1 MRSFKHLLLSAVF
14 LTAFSGVSAEGSY
27 IGFGLGLQDDLGSL
41 TNTIVVDGLKSGNVY
56 PSKSGFTSLRGC
68 GAVSTTNA
76 CYQAGT
82 KGQQKLIIPDNEL
95 IALEKN
101 TAGAIRSNAGGP
113 MIGAVLSV
121 FYESEVGNGMFYRA
135 GLNYTKKILGG
146 HSEAYLFKNTPL
158 QTKWYDIKW
167 DYYSWNIP
175 IYFGLKAGI
184 GESSAVYGGAGLNYS
199 EGGWNLGGT
208 NNGDI
213 PGTFVSNDIGV
224 QTTTSATTGAVIQTP
239 VVAEAVKF
247 RVRSIGYQFLIGLGT
262 KLESGNKVF
271 FELETIKAGSQGR
284 VVTQSQGGGQGLAP
298 IAAYPINIGGTNFK
312 FGYKLAL

>member
-1 MRSFKHLLLSAVF
+1 MRSIKHLLLSAVF

-41 TNTIVVDGLKSGNVY
+41 TNTIVVDGLSANSTYANKA
-56 PSKSGFTSLRGC
+56 GFTGLRGC
-68 GAVSTTNA
+68 GTVSPSNT
-76 CYQAGT
+76 CYQAGAT
-82 KGQQKLIIPDNEL
+82 GQQDLIIPDNKL
-95 IALEKN
+95 IGAEKN
-101 TAGAIRSNAGGP
+101 SGGLIRSKTGGP

-121 FYESEVGNGMFYRA
+121 FYESEVGDGMFYRA

-146 HSEAYLFKNTPL
+146 HSESHILKNTPL
-158 QTKWYDIKW
+158 QAKWYDITW
-167 DYYSWNIP
+167 DYYSYNVP

-184 GESSAVYGGAGLNYS
+184 GESSAVYGGAGINYS

-213 PGTFVSNDIGV
+213 PGVLSDANIGA
-224 QTTTSATTGAVIQTP
+224 QTVTNAAGEVTQSP
-239 VVAEAVKF
+239 VVSESVKF
-247 RVRSIGYQFLIGLGT
+247 RVRSIGYQFLIGLET

-271 FELETIKAGSQGR
+271 FELETIKAGSQGKVLTR
-284 VVTQSQGGGQGLAP
+284 SSGGTLGLAG
-298 IAAYPINIGGTNFK
+298 IAPYPINLGGTNFK

>member
-41 TNTIVVDGLKSGNVY
+41 TNTIVVDGLSSGNVY
-56 PSKSGFTSLRGC
+56 PSKSGHRALVGC
-68 GAVSTTNA
+68 GAVTPSNT
-76 CYQAGT
+76 CYQAGN
-82 KGQQKLIIPDNEL
+82 KGQQDLIIPDNTL
-95 IALEKN
+95 IGAEKN
-101 TAGAIRSNAGGP
+101 SGGLIRSNAGGP

-121 FYESEVGNGMFYRA
+121 FYESEVGEGMFYRA

-146 HSEAYLFKNTPL
+146 HSESYIFKNTPL
-158 QTKWYDIKW
+158 QAKWYDITW
-167 DYYSWNIP
+167 DYYAYNVP

-184 GESSAVYGGAGLNYS
+184 GESSAVYGGAGINYS

-213 PGTFVSNDIGV
+213 PGAFSASDIGV
-224 QTTTSATTGAVIQTP
+224 QTTTDATGKVVQTP
-239 VVAEAVKF
+239 VVAESVKF
-247 RVRSIGYQFLIGLGT
+247 RVRAIGYQFLLGLET

-271 FELETIKAGSQGR
+271 FELETIKAGTQGKVLTR
-284 VVTQSQGGGQGLAP
+284 SNGGTLGLAG
-298 IAAYPINIGGTNFK
+298 IAPYPVSLGGTNFK

>member
-56 PSKSGFTSLRGC
+56 PSKTGFAAVTGC
-68 GAVSTTNA
+68 GTLTASNA
-76 CYQAGT
+76 CYRAGN
-82 KGQQKLIIPDNEL
+82 KGQQKLIVPDNEL
-95 IALEKN
+95 IGLEKS
-101 TAGAIRSNAGGP
+101 TGGAIRSNAGGP

-121 FYESEVGNGMFYRA
+121 FYESEVGSGMFYRA
-135 GLNYTKKILGG
+135 GINYTKKILGG
-146 HSEAYLFKNTPL
+146 KSESWLFKGSPL
-158 QTKWYDIKW
+158 QTKWYDITW
-167 DYYSWNIP
+167 DYYSWNVP

-184 GESSAVYGGAGLNYS
+184 GESTSVYGGAGLNYS
-199 EGGWNLGGT
+199 EGGWDLGGT

-213 PGTFVSNDIGV
+213 PGTFLSTDIGV
-224 QTTTSATTGAVIQTP
+224 QTTTNSATGAVIQTP

-247 RVRSIGYQFLIGLGT
+247 RVRSIGYQFLIGLET

-284 VVTQSQGGGQGLAP
+284 VVTQSAGGSQGLAP
-298 IAAYPINIGGTNFK
+298 IAAYPINLGGTNFK